1 MKSTIRC
8 IVHPTEEIQRIE
20 KAIENIL
27 GPITLSATKFNEFIE
42 IYSSSITGKANFALL
57 RQLVHDKRILAAVRV
72 RLLKNLDEF
81 TTFMYFDKQA
91 AYTGKLRLIDNSQEN
106 PPLGSIEIRFEFE
119 SESQFEEFLDWF
131 SPRTKDG
138 RIIA

>member
-1 MKSTIRC
+1 MKATIRC
-8 IVHPTEEIQRIE
+8 IVHPTEDIQRVE

-27 GPITLSATKFNEFIE
+27 GPIVFSSTKLEEFTE
-42 IYSSSITGKANFALL
+42 LYSSDTKRTSFATL
-57 RQLVHDKRILAAVRV
+57 RQLVHDKRILDATRV

-81 TTFMYFDKQA
+81 TTYMFFDKQA
-91 AYTGKLRLIDNSQEN
+91 AYTGKIRLIDNNYEN
-106 PPLGSIEIRFEFE
+106 PPLGSIEIKFEFS

-138 RIIA
+138 RVIS

>member
-8 IVHPTEEIQRIE
+8 LVHPTEDIQRVE
-20 KAIENIL
+20 AAIENIL
-27 GPITLSATKFNEFIE
+27 GPITLSRTEIGEFTE
-42 IYSSSITGKANFALL
+42 IHSTETDKTGFAILKQSI
-57 RQLVHDKRILAAVRV
+57 HDKRILAAVRV

-81 TTFMYFDKQA
+81 TTFVFFDKQA
-91 AYTGKLRLIDNSQEN
+91 AYARKLRLIDNTHQE
-106 PPLGSIEIRFEFE
+106 PPLGSIEIRFDFK

-138 RIIA
+138 RIIT

>member
-1 MKSTIRC
+1 MKATIRC
-8 IVHPTEEIQRIE
+8 IVHPTEDIQRVE

-27 GPITLSATKFNEFIE
+27 GPMAFSSTKLDEFTE
-42 IYSSSITGKANFALL
+42 IYSPDTNRTSFTIL
-57 RQLVHDKRILAAVRV
+57 RQLVHDKRIIDAARV

-81 TTFMYFDKQA
+81 TTYMFFDKQA
-91 AYTGKLRLIDNSQEN
+91 AYTGKIRLIDNNHED
-106 PPLGSIEIRFEFE
+106 PPLGSIEIKFEFN

-138 RIIA
+138 QVIS

>member
-1 MKSTIRC
+1 MKATIRC
-8 IVHPTEEIQRIE
+8 IVHPTEDIQKIE

-27 GPITLSATKFNEFIE
+27 GPIAISSTKFEEFTE
-42 IYSSSITGKANFALL
+42 IYSPDVNRASFTML
-57 RQLVHDKRILAAVRV
+57 RQLVHDKRIIDAVRV

-81 TTFMYFDKQA
+81 TTFMFFDKQA
-91 AYTGKLRLIDNSQEN
+91 AYKGKVRLLDNINED
-106 PPLGSIEIRFEFE
+106 PPLGSIELKFEFI

-138 RIIA
+138 RVIT

>member
-1 MKSTIRC
+1 MKATIKC

-20 KAIENIL
+20 KAIENLL
-27 GPITLSATKFNEFIE
+27 GPITFSTARFDEFTE
-42 IYSSSITGKANFALL
+42 IYSSNASKSSFVIL
-57 RQLVHDKRILAAVRV
+57 RQLVHDKRILDAVRV

-81 TTFMYFDKQA
+81 TTFMFFDKQA
-91 AYTGKLRLIDNSQEN
+91 AFTGKLRLIDNINED
-106 PPLGSIEIRFEFE
+106 PPLGSIEIRCEFE

-138 RIIA
+138 RVIT

>member
-1 MKSTIRC
+1 MESTIKC

-20 KAIENIL
+20 KAVENLL
-27 GPITLSATKFNEFIE
+27 GPIPLSITKFDDFTE
-42 IYSSSITGKANFALL
+42 IYSSNISKSSFAIL
-57 RQLVHDKRILAAVRV
+57 RQLVHDKRILDAVRV
-72 RLLKNLDEF
+72 RLLKNLDES
-81 TTFMYFDKQA
+81 TTFIFFDKQA
-91 AYTGKLRLIDNSQEN
+91 AFTGKLRLIDNIHED

-138 RIIA
+138 RVIT

>member
-27 GPITLSATKFNEFIE
+27 GSIMLSTTKFDEFTE
-42 IYSSSITGKANFALL
+42 IYSSITSNDSFARL
-57 RQLVHDKRILAAVRV
+57 RQLVHDKRILSAVRV

-81 TTFMYFDKQA
+81 STFMQFDKQA
-91 AYTGKLRLIDNSQEN
+91 AYTGKLRLIDNIHEN
-106 PPLGSIEIRFEFE
+106 PPLGSIEIRIEFE

-138 RIIA
+138 RVIT

>member
-1 MKSTIRC
+1 MKSTIKC
-8 IVHPTEEIQRIE
+8 IVHPTEDIQKVE
-20 KAIENIL
+20 KAIENIF
-27 GPITLSATKFNEFIE
+27 GPITHSRVELDEFTEISATETNKT
-42 IYSSSITGKANFALL
+42 SFAIL
-57 RQLVHDKRILAAVRV
+57 RQAVHDKRIIDAARV

-91 AYTGKLRLIDNSQEN
+91 AYTGKLRLIDNNHED
-106 PPLGSIEIRFEFE
+106 PPLGSIEVKFAFE

-138 RIIA
+138 RVIT

>member
-1 MKSTIRC
+1 MDI
-8 IVHPTEEIQRIE
+8 
-20 KAIENIL
+20 
-27 GPITLSATKFNEFIE
+27 KFNEFIE

-81 TTFMYFDKQA
+81 TTFMYLDKQA
-91 AYTGKLRLIDNSQEN
+91 AYTGKLRLIDNIQEN

>member
-8 IVHPTEEIQRIE
+8 IIHPTEEIQRIK
-20 KAIENIL
+20 KAIENL
-27 GPITLSATKFNEFIE
+27 FGPITLSTTKFDEFTE
-42 IYSSSITGKANFALL
+42 IYSSNVSSSSFAAL
-57 RQLVHDKRILAAVRV
+57 RQLVHDKRILDVVRV
-72 RLLKNLDEF
+72 RLLKNLDES
-81 TTFMYFDKQA
+81 TTFMFFDKQA
-91 AYTGKLRLIDNSQEN
+91 AFIGKLRLIDNIHED

-138 RIIA
+138 RIIT

>member
-8 IVHPTEEIQRIE
+8 IVHPTEEIQRVE
-20 KAIENIL
+20 KAIENIF
-27 GPITLSATKFNEFIE
+27 GQITLSTTKFDEFTE
-42 IYSSSITGKANFALL
+42 IYSSNLSRNSFAIL
-57 RQLVHDKRILAAVRV
+57 RQMVHDKRILDAARV

-91 AYTGKLRLIDNSQEN
+91 AYTGKLRLLDNNHED
-106 PPLGSIEIRFEFE
+106 PPLGSIEINFEFE
-119 SESQFEEFLDWF
+119 SESKFEEFLDWF

-138 RIIA
+138 RVIA